1 MVLTDDLPTD
11 SVLHRHALTERN
23 RQLGLPPSDAVLRR
37 HYDQLQAA
45 LLQGSRAVGTVG
57 AVGAVGAVGSSPRSE
72 AAPARVA
79 AAAPAAA
86 VASPSRAAPP
96 QPAAASTTPPAATP
110 TAQAASGGLFGWLR
124 RLLGA

>member
-23 RQLGLPPSDAVLRR
+23 RRLGLPPTDAVLRR

-45 LLQGSRAVGTVG
+45 LLQGGRAVDT
-57 AVGAVGAVGSSPRSE
+57 ATRNSQAPAS
-72 AAPARVA
+72 APARAAAV
-79 AAAPAAA
+79 AAAPAAQRTA
-86 VASPSRAAPP
+86 PPRSAATHVTPTTTAPAAPAP
-96 QPAAASTTPPAATP
+96 R
-110 TAQAASGGLFGWLR
+110 GGLFGWLR